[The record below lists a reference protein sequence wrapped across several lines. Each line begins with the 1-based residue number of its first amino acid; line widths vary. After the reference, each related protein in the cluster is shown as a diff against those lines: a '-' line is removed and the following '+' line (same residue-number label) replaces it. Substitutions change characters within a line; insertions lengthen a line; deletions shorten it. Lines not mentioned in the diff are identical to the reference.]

1 MTASV
6 AMFVLYNFKHFSSLY
21 INFNLIFHTLKIKL
35 INKMYN
41 INIYKMKNI
50 SQKKR
55 ILNKFKSFNKKNKIT
70 IL

>member
-1 MTASV
+1 
-6 AMFVLYNFKHFSSLY
+6 MFILYNFKHFSSLY

-55 ILNKFKSFNKKNKIT
+55 ILNKFKSFNKKNKKT
-70 IL
+70 II

>member
-1 MTASV
+1 
-6 AMFVLYNFKHFSSLY
+6 
-21 INFNLIFHTLKIKL
+21 
-35 INKMYN
+35 MYN

>member
-1 MTASV
+1 
-6 AMFVLYNFKHFSSLY
+6 MFVLYNFKHFSSLY